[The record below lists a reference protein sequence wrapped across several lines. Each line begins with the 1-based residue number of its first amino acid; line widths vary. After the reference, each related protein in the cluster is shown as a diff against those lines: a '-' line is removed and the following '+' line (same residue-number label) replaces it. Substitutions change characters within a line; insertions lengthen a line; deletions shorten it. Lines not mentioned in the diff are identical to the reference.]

1 MPAASKMEEQVS
13 LPNVSIPCHNEQRD
27 KKKRYTVSV
36 STKLFSTKVNDC
48 FFGDWVI
55 LSVIGVKFE

>member
-1 MPAASKMEEQVS
+1 MEEQVS

-27 KKKRYTVSV
+27 KKKRYTVRV
-36 STKLFSTKVNDC
+36 STKLFSPKVHEC
-48 FFGDWVI
+48 FSGDWVT